1 MLDNLEYN
9 SFLLSSARLLV
20 YLYLVFEQVILNF
33 TITKQI
39 ISDIFRIIFWVVY
52 FLMYL
57 GDNVS

>member
-20 YLYLVFEQVILNF
+20 YLYLVFEQVILDF

-39 ISDIFRIIFWVVY
+39 VSDFLRIIFGVV
-52 FLMYL
+52 
-57 GDNVS
+57 

>member
-20 YLYLVFEQVILNF
+20 YLYLVFEQVILDF

-39 ISDIFRIIFWVVY
+39 ISDF
-52 FLMYL
+52 FLELFL
-57 GDNVS
+57 GSFNS